1 MSILPTNHSSGHC
14 PLVFCVHPTQ
24 PLPAM
29 RCLPLP
35 HTRHSKARFSAK
47 LRTTSLIEVVL
58 STICTSPTRSFQ
70 RKHSLVFITFL
81 GHIDRLRNIVGSAL
95 SKTEAGFAKRSI
107 RAAMDGGESRWRPGW
122 TLRDGVERSKPASW
136 FYLASGQ
143 CSSTG
148 LYGQESDTKHIKV
161 FATKRQFVE
170 MQNR

>member
-1 MSILPTNHSSGHC
+1 MPQFLNFPFTVPVPITILGSAHRPFPGRTPSPLSS
-14 PLVFCVHPTQ
+14 
-24 PLPAM
+24 
-29 RCLPLP
+29 
-35 HTRHSKARFSAK
+35 HTVLKLDSFRKLCIASRIKA
-47 LRTTSLIEVVL
+47 VL
-58 STICTSPTRSFQ
+58 STICTSPAQSFL

-81 GHIDRLRNIVGSAL
+81 GHIDRWRNIIGSAL
-95 SKTEAGFAKRSI
+95 SKTEAGFAQRSI